1 MVIYLC
7 IIFFPV
13 QNITDGEI
21 ELVSP
26 NYPSEYPNN
35 ADYDIR
41 IVLDQIIKLRFIDF
55 HIQSGI
61 CQNVSCQGSE
71 SSCRLVVLYI
81 IYSCRIYTRFS
92 AYTASIIYNL
102 TFNMEF

>member
-61 CQNVSCQGSE
+61 CENVSCQNSE

-81 IYSCRIYTRFS
+81 IYSCRSHNSFAT
-92 AYTASIIYNL
+92 YTASINYNL
-102 TFNMEF
+102 GKQFT

>member
-1 MVIYLC
+1 MVIYSC

-21 ELVSP
+21 ELVSA

-61 CQNVSCQGSE
+61 CQNVSCQNPE

-81 IYSCRIYTRFS
+81 IYSCRSHNSLVT
-92 AYTASIIYNL
+92 YTASINYNL
-102 TFNMEF
+102 AI

>member
-1 MVIYLC
+1 MYD
-7 IIFFPV
+7 FFPV
-13 QNITDGEI
+13 QNITNGEI

-35 ADYDIR
+35 ANYDIR

-71 SSCRLVVLYI
+71 SSCRLVVFYI
-81 IYSCRIYTRFS
+81 IYSCRSHNSLATYTP
-92 AYTASIIYNL
+92 SINYNL
-102 TFNMEF
+102 AM